1 MRYGYGMRVERKLN
15 NGTDI
20 CRSRSRIARWSIK
33 GVVML
38 EFNNVNIGMTD
49 ALNECQQVQ
58 L

>member
-1 MRYGYGMRVERKLN
+1 MGMRVERKLN

-20 CRSRSRIARWSIK
+20 CRSRSRIARWYIK
-33 GVVML
+33 GRVVML
-38 EFNNVNIGMTD
+38 EFNNVNIGITD